1 MRKIKLII
9 DLLVWFVAHKRLAF
23 RAGLSHNGEMEF
35 GDDISM
41 YWAIGWLA
49 CNKLNC
55 VSGYPIAG
63 NNSLVVYMA
72 LVDFDHP
79 KCNVM
84 DSNWYKITF
93 YYKKFYYMF
102 VGKGKDVKEL
112 FRMLRSL

>member
-23 RAGLSHNGEMEF
+23 RAGLSHNGDNES
-35 GDDISM
+35 GSDIGL

-49 CNKLNC
+49 CTNLNS
-55 VSGYPIAG
+55 VVGFPIAG
-63 NNSLVVYMA
+63 NNSIVVYMDM
-72 LVDFDHP
+72 VDFAHP
-79 KCNVM
+79 KYNVM

>member
-1 MRKIKLII
+1 M
-9 DLLVWFVAHKRLAF
+9 
-23 RAGLSHNGEMEF
+23 
-35 GDDISM
+35 
-41 YWAIGWLA
+41 
-49 CNKLNC
+49 
-55 VSGYPIAG
+55 
-63 NNSLVVYMA
+63 VVYMA
-72 LVDFDHP
+72 MVDFDHP